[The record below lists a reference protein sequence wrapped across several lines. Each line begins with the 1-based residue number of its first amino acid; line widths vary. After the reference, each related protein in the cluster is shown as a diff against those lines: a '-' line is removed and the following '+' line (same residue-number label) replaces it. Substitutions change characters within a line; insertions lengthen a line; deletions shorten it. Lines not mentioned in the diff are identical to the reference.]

1 MLIKMKNFI
10 SVACSVLALLNVMAD
25 TEPKILRDV
34 AYVDAQYYGDE
45 TGGFHSPY
53 NTIQEA
59 IDNVASNGTVVVAPG
74 TYHESLMLTNF
85 PIRLIASGCA
95 TNTTITSADWSWSN
109 ANASRIFISP
119 SASGSVVAGFCV
131 TGGNGNSSEAD
142 YYFVYGGG
150 FLCEG
155 SVEIKDCIIT
165 YNGDASWGWHYGG
178 GIYVSGNDIEV
189 KAINCLFEY
198 NVADYG
204 AAAYVADSYE
214 SDASVLVLDRCT
226 FFNND
231 WDNYDDEHGAIY
243 ADGNGRVICKNSIFL
258 DNGLNSIIGGSGTMG
273 DVSISYSCI
282 QGGVENIK
290 AGNITDGGGNI
301 SDDPMFTDQYDTYSL
316 EESSPCRDAGDPETP
331 LDPDGTCADMG
342 FSIARFHCN
351 ITNANDF
358 VYELCS
364 DGAYITEI
372 TNNTSHVE
380 VPMFLEGCLVV
391 GIGCQNFNDGEEFY
405 YSLNPFTTPKDVV
418 SIRLPYGVKRIGGFE
433 SCTKLKELDIPN
445 GVVHVGSF
453 DGCAALEKVCIPST
467 LQQIGSFGFDTTW
480 VSPNVEFIVSED
492 NAYYSSDDM
501 GSLFEKDKKVLFRGC
516 TRKLHI
522 GNSDYRLPDTLESIE
537 DNAFI
542 GLQPSWARLYLPA
555 SVTNIH
561 YRAFVGVK
569 NFAVNIDELNQCY
582 SSSSYENNKV
592 IYNKDRTILY
602 HHLGNDNVPSD
613 FTIPSSVTNVE
624 SMAFAA
630 SYGLRT
636 VRIPD
641 SVTKWGSYVFDA
653 CWDLKHITLPKNIET
668 IGMFDFVNCKSL
680 VSVEMQEGSQL
691 KNIYDHAFQGCSNL
705 TTVVLKEGLQR
716 LMCAPFADCTSL
728 TDVIIPSTVEA
739 LGQPFSNCTS
749 LTNISF
755 HGVPPTDLGWW
766 GKAGD
771 TGNPNTVGYY
781 RPKYAKEWEAVLDD
795 EGRWDGLLMR
805 KKAMLDNKV
814 TFVVGDKGLHTG
826 GGSLEQDVFDETA
839 AESPLITANEGWHF
853 VGWDADISCVISNVI
868 VSAVYKRGA
877 VYISLEANG
886 GMFADGSI
894 VTQECE
900 DIYLAFPVATR
911 EGYVFDGWYLG
922 VTNGAP
928 KAAVGASLLADD
940 DHTLFAKWQI
950 DETLMPGGASIFAWE
965 AIAANTVRITG
976 FKDSAQKVS
985 TLLLPDMIEGRFVTE
1000 IAAGA
1005 FANSKSDM
1013 TKLLLPMFCTK
1024 IGDKAFTGVTS
1035 LSEIVFADVR
1045 RWDAPSENG
1054 SLAIG
1059 RYAFSGAGV
1068 EAVTLPKSVGAIGDY
1083 AFANCRK
1090 LTNLTILGTPTVGVM
1105 LLLRAGLDVG
1115 GVTVHLDPVLAND
1128 SAYMEAL
1135 KQECGNVTV
1144 RADAIVTRMTLSSL
1158 AMSASEIELSVSVE
1172 KAASWGKVDT
1182 SLVKVAYRES
1192 LSEKPIMLD
1201 PSSVTENVDGS
1212 LTVKVVAPKGNSGF
1226 FQVVLEK

>member
-1 MLIKMKNFI
+1 MKYWIGMALAVF
-10 SVACSVLALLNVMAD
+10 VLHTATAN

-95 TNTTITSADWSWSN
+95 TNTTITSAGWSN

-142 YYFVYGGG
+142 YSSVYGGG

-165 YNGDASWGWHYGG
+165 GNGDASWGWHYGG

-189 KAINCLFEY
+189 KAINCLFEN

-204 AAAYVADSYE
+204 AAAYVAYSYE
-214 SDASVLVLDRCT
+214 SAASVLVLDRCT
-226 FFNND
+226 FFNNGWND
-231 WDNYDDEHGAIY
+231 YNDEHGAIY

-301 SDDPMFTDQYDTYSL
+301 SEDPMFTDQYDTYSL

-405 YSLNPFTTPKDVV
+405 YSLNPFTKPKDVV

-433 SCTKLKELDIPN
+433 DCTKLKELDIPN

-453 DGCAALEKVCIPST
+453 NACVALEKVCIPST
-467 LQQIGSFGFDTTW
+467 LQQIGSFGMTTTW
-480 VSPNVEFIVSED
+480 DAANVGFEVAED
-492 NAYYSSDDM
+492 NLWYSNDEY
-501 GSLFEKDKKVLFRGC
+501 GSLFDKEKKVLYRGC
-516 TRKLHI
+516 VRKL
-522 GNSDYRLPDTLESIE
+522 GYGDGQYGLDYRLPNTLEIIE
-537 DNAFI
+537 DQAFAF
-542 GLQPSWARLYLPA
+542 LRPSAAVLHLSA
-555 SVTNIH
+555 SVTNIN
-561 YRAFVGVK
+561 YRTFVGSK
-569 NFAVNIDELNQCY
+569 NFHVIIDGDNPCY
-582 SSSSYENNKV
+582 STDRYENKI
-592 IYNKDRTILY
+592 IYNKEQTILY
-602 HHLGNDNVPSD
+602 RHLGNNTPSD

-636 VRIPD
+636 VIIPD
-641 SVTKWGSYVFDA
+641 SVTKWGSFVFDA
-653 CWDLKHITLPKNIET
+653 CFDLEYITLPKNVET
-668 IGMFDFVNCKSL
+668 IGSFGFLNCTSL
-680 VSVEMQEGSQL
+680 VSVVMQDGSKL
-691 KNIYDHAFQGCSNL
+691 KNIHDSVFRGCSNL
-705 TTVVLKEGLQR
+705 TTVVLKEGCQR
-716 LMCAPFADCTSL
+716 LMGYPFTDCTSL

-739 LGQPFSNCTS
+739 FGQPFCNCTS

-766 GKAGD
+766 GEAGD

-795 EGRWDGLLMR
+795 EGKWDGLLMR
-805 KKAMLDNKV
+805 KKAMLNNKV
-814 TFVVGDKGLHTG
+814 KFVVGDKGLHTG
-826 GGSLEQDVFDETA
+826 GGALEQDVFDETA
-839 AESPLITANEGWHF
+839 AESPLITANEGWQF
-853 VGWDADISCVISNVI
+853 VGWDADISCVISNMT
-868 VSAVYKRGA
+868 VSAVYKRDV

-886 GMFADGSI
+886 GSFADGTV

-900 DIYLAFPVATR
+900 DVYLDFPVATR

-922 VTNGAP
+922 IANGAP
-928 KAAVGASLLADD
+928 KAAAGALLLADD
-940 DHTLFAKWQI
+940 DHTLFAKWSI

-965 AIAANTVRITG
+965 AIDANTIRIMG

-1005 FANSKSDM
+1005 FANSKSGM
-1013 TKLLLPMFCTK
+1013 SRLILPMFCTK

-1054 SLAIG
+1054 LLTIG

-1068 EAVTLPKSVGAIGDY
+1068 EAVTLPNAVGVIGDY

-1105 LLLRAGLDVG
+1105 PLRRAGLDIG

-1128 SAYMEAL
+1128 SAYMETL

-1158 AMSASEIELSVSVE
+1158 AVSAREIELSVSVE
-1172 KAASWGKVDT
+1172 KAVSWGKVDL

-1192 LSEKPIMLD
+1192 LSEKPTMLD
-1201 PSSVTENVDGS
+1201 PSSVTENADGS
-1212 LTVKVVAPKGNSGF
+1212 LTVKVVAPKGDSGF

>member
-1 MLIKMKNFI
+1 
-10 SVACSVLALLNVMAD
+10 MAD
-25 TEPKILRDV
+25 TEPKMMRDI
-34 AYVDAQYYGDE
+34 AYVNAQYYGDE
-45 TGGFHSPY
+45 TGGFNDPY

-74 TYHESLMLTNF
+74 TYYESLMLTNF

-95 TNTTITSADWSWSN
+95 TNTTITSANWNWNN
-109 ANASRIFISP
+109 ANASRIFVSP
-119 SASGSVVAGFCV
+119 SASGSVVSGFCV

-142 YYFVYGGG
+142 YYSVYGGG

-165 YNGDASWGWHYGG
+165 GNGDASWGWHYGG

-189 KAINCLFEY
+189 KAINCLFEN

-204 AAAYVADSYE
+204 AVAYVAYSYE

-226 FFNND
+226 FFNNGWND
-231 WDNYDDEHGAIY
+231 YNDEHGAIY
-243 ADGNGRVICKNSIFL
+243 VDGYGRVVCKNSIFL

-273 DVSISYSCI
+273 DVFISYSCI

-290 AGNITDGGGNI
+290 AGNITDGGGNM

-331 LDPDGTCADMG
+331 LDPDGTRADMG

-358 VYELCS
+358 VYELYS

-372 TNNTSHVE
+372 TNNTPHVE
-380 VPMFLEGCLVV
+380 VPMFLEGRLVV
-391 GIGCQNFNDGEEFY
+391 GIVCQNFNDGEE
-405 YSLNPFTTPKDVV
+405 YSYLLNPFTKPDDVV
-418 SIRLPYGVKRIGGFE
+418 SIKLPYGVKRIGGFE

-453 DGCAALEKVCIPST
+453 SGCAALEKVWVPST
-467 LQQIGSFGFDTTW
+467 VQQIGEFGFDTTW

-492 NAYYSSDDM
+492 NAWYSSDDM
-501 GSLFEKDKKVLFRGC
+501 GSLFDKDKKVLFRGC
-516 TRKLHI
+516 IRKL
-522 GNSDYRLPDTLESIE
+522 GFSNSVYILPDTLESIE

-542 GLQPSWARLYLPA
+542 GLQPLWARLYLPA

-569 NFAVNIDELNQCY
+569 NFAVNIDDSNPCF
-582 SSSSYENNKV
+582 SSSERENNKV

-602 HHLGNDNVPSD
+602 HHLGYDDSLLD
-613 FTIPSSVTNVE
+613 FTIPSSVTNVG

-630 SYGLRT
+630 CYGLRT
-636 VRIPD
+636 VIIPD

-653 CWDLKHITLPKNIET
+653 CFDLEHITLPKNVET
-668 IGMFDFVNCKSL
+668 IGMFGFVNCTSL
-680 VSVEMQEGSQL
+680 VSVVMQDGSKL
-691 KNIYDHAFQGCSNL
+691 KNLYDCAFRDCSNL
-705 TTVVLKEGLQR
+705 TVLNLKEGLQWLSR
-716 LMCAPFADCTSL
+716 QVFENCTSL
-728 TDVIIPSTVEA
+728 TDVIIPSTVEVFGA
-739 LGQPFSNCTS
+739 PFRNCTS

-755 HGVPPTDLGWW
+755 HGVPPVLFGGGVKT
-766 GKAGD
+766 GD

-781 RPKYAKEWEAVLDD
+781 RPKYAKEWEAVLDN
-795 EGRWDGLLMR
+795 EGKWDGLLMR
-805 KKAMLDNKV
+805 KKAMLNNKV
-814 TFVVGDKGLHTG
+814 TFVVGDKGQHTG

-839 AESPLITANEGWHF
+839 AESPVITANEGWQF
-853 VGWDADISCVISNVI
+853 VGWDADISYVISNMT
-868 VSAVYKRGA
+868 VSAVYKRDV
-877 VYISLEANG
+877 VYVSFDANG
-886 GMFADGSI
+886 GVFASGTV
-894 VTQECE
+894 VTQVCE
-900 DIYLAFPVATR
+900 DVYLAFPVATR

-928 KAAVGASLLADD
+928 KATARAQLLVDD
-940 DHTLFAKWQI
+940 DHTLFAKWRI
-950 DETLMPGGASIFAWE
+950 DEAVMPGGETVFAWE
-965 AIAANTVRITG
+965 AIDANTARITG
-976 FKDSAQKVS
+976 FKNAAQKVS
-985 TLLLPDMIEGRFVTE
+985 TLLLPDMMEGRFVTE
-1000 IAAGA
+1000 IATGA
-1005 FANSKSDM
+1005 FANSKSGM
-1013 TKLLLPMFCTK
+1013 TKLVLPVFCTK
-1024 IGDKAFTGVTS
+1024 IGDKAFTGVAS

-1045 RWDAPSENG
+1045 RWDAPSEIG

-1068 EAVTLPKSVGAIGDY
+1068 GVVTLPKSVGCIGDY
-1083 AFANCRK
+1083 AFANCRR
-1090 LTNLTILGTPTVGVM
+1090 LTNLTILGAPTVGVM
-1105 LLLRAGLDVG
+1105 PLRRAGLDVG
-1115 GVTVHLDPVLAND
+1115 GVTVHLDPALAND
-1128 SAYMEAL
+1128 GAYMETL

-1144 RADAIVTRMTLSSL
+1144 RADAVVTRMTLSSL

-1172 KAASWGKVDT
+1172 KAASWGMVDV
-1182 SLVKVAYRES
+1182 LRIKVAYRES
-1192 LSEKPIMLD
+1192 LSDAPTMLD
-1201 PSSVTENVDGS
+1201 PSSVTENADGS

-1226 FQVVLEK
+1226 FQVVSEK